1 LNLVF
6 SKVQGQKGAGG
17 GDSGARTYFGI
28 HGWSGTHETFAPLVG
43 ELPPDVS
50 FVTVD
55 LPGHGR
61 SGWSGDLDLDLL
73 AGMLSAE
80 MGRIEARRFTLV
92 GNCSGALLGLAAL
105 EAEPALISRVERMV
119 LIDPFAYA
127 PWYFRIFVTPPIG
140 RYAYYSTFANPLG
153 RWLANQSLR
162 GHRQDDTDLTHS
174 FRHLDHAVSYR
185 YLEILTGISSI
196 DRWKGI
202 GIETDLVY
210 GARTF
215 GAIRRSVGMWQAIW
229 PHARVHEL
237 KAAGH
242 LPILEATDDLRRI
255 LFG

>member
-1 LNLVF
+1 MF
-6 SKVQGQKGAGG
+6 SKVYGQKGASYGV
-17 GDSGARTYFGI
+17 GDVARTYFGV
-28 HGWSGTHETFAPLVG
+28 HGWSGTHETFVPLTAN
-43 ELPPDVS
+43 LPPDSTFVS
-50 FVTVD
+50 VD

-61 SGWSGDLDLDLL
+61 SGWSGRLDLDLL
-73 AGMLSAE
+73 AGMLADE
-80 MGRIEARRFTLV
+80 MSKVETPNFTLV
-92 GNCSGALLGLAAL
+92 GNCSGALLALAAL
-105 EAEPALISRVERMV
+105 EAEPDLIQRVERLV

-162 GHRQDDTDLTHS
+162 GHRQDETDLTHS
-174 FRHLDHAVSYR
+174 FQNLDHSVSYR

-202 GIETDLVY
+202 TIDTDLVY
-210 GARTF
+210 GERTF
-215 GAIRRSVGMWQAIW
+215 GAIRKSVIMWQDIW

-242 LPILEATDDLRRI
+242 LPILEATDELSRI